1 MLQAEL
7 TEDRMQVG
15 VCGTGYLSISISI
28 SISIRMASAAS
39 HRGLHSAQ

>member
-28 SISIRMASAAS
+28 SIRMASAAS